1 MSVKRKVITVVGA
14 RPQFVKAATVS
25 KALLA
30 SQQAEETI
38 VHTGQ
43 HYDYNMSES
52 FFDQLAIPR
61 PKYNLEI
68 GSASHG
74 RQTGAML
81 SKLDEILEIERPDC
95 VLVYG
100 DTNSTLAGALAAAKK
115 AIPVAHVEA
124 GLRSFNKFQ
133 PEEINRI
140 LTDQVASW
148 CFAPTEIAVQNLRA
162 MGRGADV
169 VHLVGDVMYDAA
181 LHFASN
187 AERKSIALQEHGLQ
201 NREYIL
207 TTIHRAENTDS
218 PERLRS
224 IIRLLC
230 RLSFRIEV
238 LLPLHP
244 RTKNLL
250 ISQNLWEELAKS
262 QVKLIEPLSF
272 LDMIWLEK
280 NARIVLTD
288 SGGVQKEAFFFRV
301 PCVTLRDET
310 EWVETVQLGWNR
322 LLPPGSACDAADID
336 QLLEAE
342 PPPGNASEWNVFGDG
357 RAAEH
362 IVSELLGS
370 MS

>member
-1 MSVKRKVITVVGA
+1 MSEKRKVITVVGA

-25 KALLA
+25 KVFLA
-30 SQQAEETI
+30 SQDVEETI

-52 FFDQLAIPR
+52 FFDQLQIPR

-81 SKLDEILEIERPDC
+81 SKLDEILEVEQPDA

-100 DTNSTLAGALAAAKK
+100 DTNSTLAGALAAVKK
-115 AIPVAHVEA
+115 SIPVAHVEA

-148 CFAPTEIAVQNLRA
+148 CFAPTEAAVRNLLD
-162 MGRGADV
+162 MGRTEDV
-169 VHLVGDVMYDAA
+169 VHHVGDVMFDAA
-181 LHFASN
+181 LQFAAS
-187 AERKSIALQEHGLQ
+187 AENKSEALQRNDLRNGD
-201 NREYIL
+201 YVL

-218 PERLRS
+218 PERLGS
-224 IIRLLC
+224 IINLLC
-230 RLSFRIEV
+230 RLSARINV
-238 LLPLHP
+238 VLPLHP
-244 RTKNLL
+244 RTKHLL
-250 ISQNLWEELAKS
+250 DSQNLRRNLERSK
-262 QVKLIEPLSF
+262 VKLIDPLSF

-280 NARIVLTD
+280 NARLVLTD

-301 PCVTLRDET
+301 PCVTLRNET

-322 LLPPGSACDAADID
+322 LLPPGSACDTADVD
-336 QLLEAE
+336 QLLGAE
-342 PPPGNASEWNVFGDG
+342 PPIGDSAALNVFGDG

-362 IVSELLGS
+362 IASKLLDS
-370 MS
+370 LT